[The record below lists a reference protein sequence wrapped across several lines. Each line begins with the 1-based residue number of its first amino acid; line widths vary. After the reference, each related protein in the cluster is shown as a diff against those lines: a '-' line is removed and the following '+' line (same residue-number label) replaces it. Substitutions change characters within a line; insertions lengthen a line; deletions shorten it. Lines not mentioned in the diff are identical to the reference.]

1 MIPLS
6 CLGDGLGPIGMVERV
21 GIELGLQ
28 GDARTKRRRLADLAK
43 Y

>member
-1 MIPLS
+1 MKQYTSQLYAK
-6 CLGDGLGPIGMVERV
+6 
-21 GIELGLQ
+21 LGLQ